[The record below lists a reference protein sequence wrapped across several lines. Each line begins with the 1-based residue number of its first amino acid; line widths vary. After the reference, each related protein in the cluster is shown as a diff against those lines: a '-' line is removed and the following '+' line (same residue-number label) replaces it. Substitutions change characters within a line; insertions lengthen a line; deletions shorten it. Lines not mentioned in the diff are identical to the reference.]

1 MEHPKA
7 YLKPFGIMNMGM
19 LIVLSLYAII
29 GFFGYWKYG
38 DNAQGS
44 ITLNLPQ
51 DNMYVFLLYLVFL
64 FVLNIYTIFYYI

>member
-1 MEHPKA
+1 MLTSLQILAIEENMKCPKA

-38 DNAQGS
+38 ENAEGS
-44 ITLNLPQ
+44 VTLNIPQ
-51 DNMYVFLLYLVFL
+51 NDM
-64 FVLNIYTIFYYI
+64 

>member
-1 MEHPKA
+1 MKCPKA

-38 DNAQGS
+38 ENAEGS
-44 ITLNLPQ
+44 VTLNIPQ
-51 DNMYVFLLYLVFL
+51 NDM
-64 FVLNIYTIFYYI
+64 